1 MEVDIHCYQCLIIEN
16 VIPVSNAL
24 LTRKQGKNR
33 CLFLLQLKFIMFIEA
48 RIYIIHA
55 FVTTMK
61 SLCCAYAYVVFTL
74 TSLSTSGPATVICIP
89 KNLGEEA
96 NIDKVPSL
104 FLSEHQY

>member
-1 MEVDIHCYQCLIIEN
+1 M
-16 VIPVSNAL
+16 
-24 LTRKQGKNR
+24 
-33 CLFLLQLKFIMFIEA
+33 LFLLQLKFIMFIEA

-74 TSLSTSGPATVICIP
+74 KSLWTSEPTTGIRTPN
-89 KNLGEEA
+89 NLREEA

>member
-24 LTRKQGKNR
+24 LTRKQRKNR

-74 TSLSTSGPATVICIP
+74 KSLWTSGPATVIRTP
-89 KNLGEEA
+89 KNLREEA